1 MNTQRS
7 CLDVLNTK
15 TCEQVIQENDGLEE
29 LGRSWSE
36 SSSLSKTRLP
46 VVTLSQCKG
55 QRTHGL
61 EGRRQERRLVCL
73 AKLLAVVVISMGV
86 VVVSD
91 SIRICRVNK
100 QLYKW

>member
-7 CLDVLNTK
+7 SLGVLNTK
-15 TCEQVIQENDGLEE
+15 TCEQVIQENNGLEG

-36 SSSLSKTRLP
+36 SSSLSKTRLLM
-46 VVTLSQCKG
+46 VTLSQCKG

-73 AKLLAVVVISMGV
+73 AKLLAVVVVG
-86 VVVSD
+86 D
-91 SIRICRVNK
+91 GE
-100 QLYKW
+100 